1 MAHLRKRGRK
11 KWQIVIELE
20 RDPVTGERKRK
31 YKTYNGTKREAE
43 RKMAELIQRY
53 KDGSNIEKYSKMKMK
68 KLMKQY
74 LDTHQHNVATRT
86 ADRYR
91 RIINNHLE
99 PAFGEMPIK
108 KVKPM
113 HIESYQTKKLNS
125 GRMSGGGLSAS
136 TVRMHHNLLNSI
148 FEYAQRLEII
158 ERNPVSL
165 ISLPKKKTSK
175 HRFLSREELNQILDY
190 SRGLWIHDYILVAVS
205 TGMRRGE
212 MIGLEWENVDL
223 RNKKI
228 SVVQALKRTSRGIE
242 LSEPKTKSSVRSI
255 SITDDTVNILKK
267 IKSEQE
273 KNKLNLGNNYNDRFN
288 FVFCEKDGRYCNP
301 NTVTR
306 RFKRAAKAVGLEEVK
321 LHDLRHTMASFLIKI
336 ANPKVVQER
345 LGHSSISMTMDL
357 YSHLSDDLQQK
368 AANDLSKFINEN
380 NDTIKERKN
389 AVLYSL

>member
-1 MAHLRKRGRK
+1 MAHLKKRGRK

-43 RKMAELIQRY
+43 NKMAELIQKY
-53 KDGSNIEKYSKMKMK
+53 KDGNNADKYSEMKMK
-68 KLMKQY
+68 RLMRKY
-74 LDTHQHNVATRT
+74 INNHQHNVATRT

-91 RIINNHLE
+91 RIIKNHLE
-99 PAFGEMPIK
+99 PAFGEMLIK

-113 HIESYQTKKLNS
+113 HIESYQTQKLNS
-125 GRMSGGGLSAS
+125 GRLNGEGLSAS

-165 ISLPKKKTSK
+165 ISLPKKKKSK
-175 HRFLSREELNQILDY
+175 HKFLSREELNQILDY
-190 SRGLWIHDYILVAVS
+190 SEGLWIHDYILVAVS

-223 RNKKI
+223 KNKKI
-228 SVVQALKRTSRGIE
+228 SVVQALKRTSQGIE

-255 SITDDTVNILKK
+255 SITDNTVTILRK

-273 KNKLNLGNNYNDRFN
+273 KNKLNMGDNYNDRFD
-288 FVFCEKDGRYCNP
+288 FVFCEKNGRYCNP

-306 RFKRAAKAVGLEEVK
+306 RFKRVVEAVGLEEIK

-368 AANDLSKFINEN
+368 AADDLSEFINQNNTLKEN
-380 NDTIKERKN
+380 NLVKM
-389 AVLYSL
+389 YY

>member
-11 KWQIVIELE
+11 KWQIVIELD

-43 RKMAELIQRY
+43 NKMAELIQKY
-53 KDGSNIEKYSKMKMK
+53 KDGNNADKYSEMKMK
-68 KLMKQY
+68 KLMRKY
-74 LDTHQHNVATRT
+74 INNHQHNVATRT

-91 RIINNHLE
+91 RIIKNHLE
-99 PAFGEMPIK
+99 PAFGEMLIK

-113 HIESYQTKKLNS
+113 HIESYQTQKLNS
-125 GRMSGGGLSAS
+125 GRINGGGLSSS

-165 ISLPKKKTSK
+165 ISLPKKKKSK
-175 HRFLSREELNQILDY
+175 HKFLSREELNQILDY
-190 SRGLWIHDYILVAVS
+190 SEGLWIHDYILVAVS

-223 RNKKI
+223 KNKKI
-228 SVVQALKRTSRGIE
+228 SVVQALKRTSQGIE

-255 SITDDTVNILKK
+255 SITDNTVAILRK

-273 KNKLNLGNNYNDRFN
+273 KNKLNMGDNYNDRFD
-288 FVFCEKDGRYCNP
+288 FVFCEKNGRYCNP

-306 RFKRAAKAVGLEEVK
+306 RFKRVVEAIGLEEIK

-368 AANDLSKFINEN
+368 AADDLSEFINQNNTLKEN
-380 NDTIKERKN
+380 NLVKM
-389 AVLYSL
+389 YY